1 MKIQVLEERLRQRR
15 IHLLGPHSETLSNLQ
30 LELLADEEPGVTAD
44 EVEAE
49 AKRKAITNGPRRE
62 RKPHPGRERLPEN
75 LPRVERLIRC
85 EDKLC
90 AACGRETSVI
100 GHDES
105 EQLDVEPARYF
116 VRVTKRE
123 KRACRGCQQ
132 GTVTMAPLE
141 PRIVEKGLASDAVV
155 IDTVVAKYCDHLPLY
170 RQAAMLERETGLE
183 ISRATLD
190 GWVMQVGQLL
200 QPVVQAMRKDLLRAT
215 YLQAD
220 ETTVPVQRCTT
231 VAAAITKLIYGN
243 TASLGERRCS
253 TFAWGVV
260 ARVRSSFWA
269 NGKASCK
276 PTVTKSTMA
285 WVDRSWCTSVVGRT
299 HGASLWTR

>member
-1 MKIQVLEERLRQRR
+1 
-15 IHLLGPHSETLSNLQ
+15 LLG
-30 LELLADEEPGVTAD
+30 
-44 EVEAE
+44 
-49 AKRKAITNGPRRE
+49 
-62 RKPHPGRERLPEN
+62 
-75 LPRVERLIRC
+75 

-90 AACGRETSVI
+90 AACGRETAVI

-123 KRACRGCQQ
+123 KRACHGCQQ
-132 GTVTMAPLE
+132 GTVRMARLE
-141 PRIVEKGLASDAVV
+141 PRIVEKGLASEAVV

-170 RQAAMLERETGLE
+170 RQASMLERETGLE
-183 ISRATLD
+183 ISRATLN
-190 GWVMQVGQLL
+190 GWVMRVGELL
-200 QPVVQAMRKDLLRAT
+200 PPVVQAMRKDLRTAT

-220 ETTVPVQRCTT
+220 ETTVPVQMHDGRG
-231 VAAAITKLIYGN
+231 AITKLTYGN
-243 TASLGERRCS
+243 TASLVEKQCS
-253 TFAWGVV
+253 IFAWGAV

-276 PTVTKSTMA
+276 PTATRPTMA
-285 WVDRSWCTSVVGRT
+285 WADRSWRTSVVGRT